1 MEIIKRDI
9 QRYQEDII
17 IEIDVPII
25 NNKITLL
32 NNNKITLLN
41 NNTEIQFDIH
51 KSNNKII
58 YNRYLIIILIILII
72 LIMTIMTIIMF

>member
-25 NNKITLL
+25 
-32 NNNKITLLN
+32 NNKITLLN